1 MSEVNQIYKTFT
13 DSEVKVSL
21 IAMTRNAYSN
31 KVITTLLCEYPRYI
45 HSEIMTHRQLS
56 RNSGSSRATPFNI
69 YCERIIKDPAF
80 FAELGINRSGMN
92 ADSVLNKEN
101 AEAFKHEYM
110 QLMHH
115 TVDTAMSWSAKYNLH
130 KQIINRVLEPYVR
143 TSTVI
148 TATEWDNFLYTRA
161 IAKGVEPVMHLL
173 ANCIKQAVDYANEN
187 AKDGVAHL
195 PFVTDNEFNTCSLKD
210 CVKHAVSR
218 SARCTILSNVTKK
231 LSTIEEDEKLYNW
244 LSSADP
250 MHASPFEHIA
260 FATKSY
266 EPYYNLRGGWMSQ
279 RFVLDTQRLI
289 YDTVDNA
296 AAHFAA

>member
-1 MSEVNQIYKTFT
+1 MVEAYKVFT

-21 IAMTRNAYSN
+21 VAATKNAYSN
-31 KVITTLLCEYPRYI
+31 KVIATLLCEYPRYI

-69 YCERIIKDPAF
+69 YCERITKDPAF
-80 FAELGINRSGMN
+80 FAELGINKSGMN
-92 ADSVLNKEN
+92 ADVVLGEE
-101 AEAFKHEYM
+101 AAAAFKQEYIELM
-110 QLMHH
+110 QH
-115 TVDTAMSWSAKYNLH
+115 TVDTAKHWSEKYNLH

-161 IAKGVEPVMHLL
+161 TAKGVEPVMHLL
-173 ANCIKQAVDYANEN
+173 AKCIGQAVEYANET
-187 AKDGVAHL
+187 AKSGVAHL
-195 PFVTDNEFNTCSLKD
+195 PFITEEERNTESLKD
-210 CVKHAVSR
+210 CITHAVSR

-231 LSTIEEDEKLYNW
+231 LSTIEEDNKLYSW
-244 LSSADP
+244 LANADP

-260 FATKSY
+260 FATNSY

-279 RFVLDTQRLI
+279 RYILDTQRLI
-289 YDTVDNA
+289 EGVCNTA
-296 AAHFAA
+296 TKQFAQ

>member
-21 IAMTRNAYSN
+21 ITMTRNAYSN

-173 ANCIKQAVDYANEN
+173 ANCIKQAVEYANEN

-195 PFVTDNEFNTCSLKD
+195 PFVTDDELNTRSLKD

-244 LSSADP
+244 LSNADP